1 VLCLEI
7 EMNTRAPTLGFD
19 FGTTNS
25 TVALADPGGAVRS
38 VSFPLF
44 GRGRPTARSI
54 LFFDPDEQEFAGH
67 RPEPFAG
74 NPAIERY
81 EHVGGE
87 GRLVLSPKSWL
98 AARSFDATMVFG
110 HRFDLEHLVGAVV
123 AHMRART
130 REEFGVD
137 ARRVVA
143 GRPVHFARG
152 EGDEDDDFAEVRLRR
167 AFAVAGIEDVTFEY
181 EPIGAA
187 YAYEQRLSD
196 DELILIGDFGGGT
209 SDFCLLAVGP
219 SYRGASREERRD
231 SILGTGG
238 VGRAGDAFDARIIRN
253 VVAPRLGQGSERR
266 GVFGDRFPIPGWI
279 YRHLEKWHRLS
290 MLKAPDMMRRLHR
303 IQRAAVE
310 SEQLEALLHIV
321 EQDLG
326 FALYRAVE
334 GTKRRLSS
342 RPEAKL
348 LFHDGPVALDA
359 DVRRTDF
366 EAWIGPELAEI
377 EGAVDGLMESTRT
390 TVEEVDRVFLT
401 GGSSFV
407 PAVRRVFEDRFGA
420 HRIADGEELT
430 SVARGLALRAAE
442 AA

>member
-1 VLCLEI
+1 
-7 EMNTRAPTLGFD
+7 MRAPTIGFD

-25 TVALADPGGAVRS
+25 TVALADPGGTVRS
-38 VSFPLF
+38 ASFPLF
-44 GRGRPTARSI
+44 GRLRPTARSI
-54 LFFDPDEQEFAGH
+54 LFFDPDDQEFAGH
-67 RPEPFAG
+67 RPEAVAG

-98 AARSFDATMVFG
+98 AARSFEATMVFG
-110 HRFDLEHLVGAVV
+110 HRFALEHLVGAVV
-123 AHMRART
+123 RHMRTRT

-137 ARRVVA
+137 PVRVVA

-152 EGDEDDDFAEVRLRR
+152 EGDEDDDFAELRLRR
-167 AFAVAGIEDVTFEY
+167 AFAVAGIDDVTFEY

-187 YAYEQRLSD
+187 YAYEQRLDD

-219 SYRGASREERRD
+219 SYRGAGRAERRE
-231 SILGTGG
+231 SILGTDG
-238 VGRAGDAFDARIIRN
+238 VGRAGDAFDARIIRH

-266 GVFGDRFPIPGWI
+266 GVFGDHFPIPGWI
-279 YRHLEKWHRLS
+279 YRHLERWHRLS
-290 MLKAPDMMRRLHR
+290 MLKAPDMLRRLRR
-303 IQRAAVE
+303 IRRAAVE

-321 EQDLG
+321 EDDLG

-334 GTKRRLSS
+334 GTKRRLSEAE
-342 RPEAKL
+342 EAKL
-348 LFHDGPVALDA
+348 LFHDGPVALEA
-359 DVRRTDF
+359 DVRRVDF
-366 EAWIGPELAEI
+366 EAWIAPELAEMA
-377 EGAVDGLMESTRT
+377 GAVDRLLAHTHT
-390 TVEEVDRVFLT
+390 TVGEVDRVFLT

-407 PAVRRVFEDRFGA
+407 PAVRRIFEDRFGA
-420 HRIADGEELT
+420 HRLADGEELT